1 MRLAGSLARCLAIVA
16 GLAGCDPAR
25 RSASS
30 LPPCDEPAAA
40 ALDTSAWRRLDINRF
55 PALALPP
62 EFVLDRTLT
71 ISACLH
77 GGAMWKDTTVS
88 DGSYDP
94 RFIGWCVEDRMPP
107 IDSPDRVLRKLPAAA
122 PTLRPGD
129 ALCALGAV
137 VLGQRMALLRIPED
151 ADSTMWRWYTAPLEH
166 GEPLYLL
173 ARSPSRRD
181 EAVVVRALR
190 GVHRSR

>member
-1 MRLAGSLARCLAIVA
+1 
-16 GLAGCDPAR
+16 
-25 RSASS
+25 
-30 LPPCDEPAAA
+30 
-40 ALDTSAWRRLDINRF
+40 
-55 PALALPP
+55 
-62 EFVLDRTLT
+62 
-71 ISACLH
+71 
-77 GGAMWKDTTVS
+77 MWKDTTVS

-107 IDSPDRVLRKLPAAA
+107 IDSPDHVL
-122 PTLRPGD
+122 PGD